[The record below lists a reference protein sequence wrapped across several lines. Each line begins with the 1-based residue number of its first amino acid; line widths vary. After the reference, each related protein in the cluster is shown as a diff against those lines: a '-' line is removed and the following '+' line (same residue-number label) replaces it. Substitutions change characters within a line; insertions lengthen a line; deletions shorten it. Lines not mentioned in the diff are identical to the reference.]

1 MLNYNDC
8 VYSTIQHCKWSL
20 WNECD
25 GAVCGVRIPKA
36 ECLLGHIGYVFINK
50 SPFGV
55 YVQAIQMAMIIFLNI
70 KNRY

>member
-8 VYSTIQHCKWSL
+8 VYSSIQHCEWPL
-20 WNECD
+20 RNECD
-25 GAVCGVRIPKA
+25 SAVRGVRIPKGD
-36 ECLLGHIGYVFINK
+36 CLLGHIGDVFINK

-70 KNRY
+70 ENRD